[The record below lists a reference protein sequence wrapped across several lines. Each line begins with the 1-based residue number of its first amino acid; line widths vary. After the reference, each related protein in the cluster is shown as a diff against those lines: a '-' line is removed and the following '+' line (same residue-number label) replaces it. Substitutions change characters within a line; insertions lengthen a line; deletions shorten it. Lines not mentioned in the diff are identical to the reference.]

1 MTGLFIVIEGPN
13 GVGKTTV
20 ASLLGTRLRER
31 SAARV
36 HLTPEPTHTPLGRL
50 LRSSESVLT
59 GRALALAMAADR
71 YLHVECEIIPR
82 LDDLGKRADN

>member
-1 MTGLFIVIEGPN
+1 M
-13 GVGKTTV
+13 
-20 ASLLGTRLRER
+20 
-31 SAARV
+31 